1 LTDPKTTFRF
11 DGSDAMPGSVG
22 AGTFWTN
29 MTQWI
34 LGTQDDKK
42 TLDNIEASWPK

>member
-1 LTDPKTTFRF
+1 
-11 DGSDAMPGSVG
+11 MPVSSVLELLD
-22 AGTFWTN
+22 N

-34 LGTQDDKK
+34 LGNQDDKK